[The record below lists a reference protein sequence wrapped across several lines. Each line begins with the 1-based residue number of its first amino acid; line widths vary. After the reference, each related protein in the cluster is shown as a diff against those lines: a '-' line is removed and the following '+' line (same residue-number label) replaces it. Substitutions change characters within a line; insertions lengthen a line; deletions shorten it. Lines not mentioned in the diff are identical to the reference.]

1 MGLLDLELM
10 LNEAVHPK
18 DVVILSLQ
26 LKLVADEETQLLL
39 CLVLEFPQGLLED
52 CVELFFDE
60 GGFRVDLFYLQVD
73 LAQIVG
79 QLILSAFDVRIDFF
93 NL

>member
-1 MGLLDLELM
+1 M
-10 LNEAVHPK
+10 
-18 DVVILSLQ
+18 
-26 LKLVADEETQLLL
+26 
-39 CLVLEFPQGLLED
+39 ED